1 MGEENSGQLRAVIGT
16 RDGETWEA
24 IPLIVPEHIVL
35 EDFGMHPDDPGPP
48 GDPGVDLSYL
58 PDACNLTIRGSFRQP
73 HMSRKRFIKL
83 MMSRGISRDG
93 SVRVA
98 KFWHSCGL
106 PYSSAWIYMLVFCF
120 SNNY

>member
-1 MGEENSGQLRAVIGT
+1 MGENNKGT
-16 RDGETWEA
+16 RLYANVGGEWHEVK
-24 IPLIVPEHIVL
+24 PLQEFTETDLLPN
-35 EDFGMHPDDPGPP
+35 DPGPP
-48 GDPGVDLSYL
+48 GIPMGGLSYP
-58 PDACNLTIRGSFRQP
+58 PDACNLTIRWSFRQRR
-73 HMSRKRFIKL
+73 MSRKRFIKL

-106 PYSSAWIYMLVFCF
+106 PYSSAWINMLAFCF